1 MTKSEREEHD
11 WKVAKAQEEIAET
24 RAMILAD
31 LHALEEKLAKTREWI
46 ASGHA
51 PFRDEQLLTSAFNID
66 MGLFVLRARIDAMER
81 FK

>member
-24 RAMILAD
+24 REMILAD
-31 LHALEEKLAKTREWI
+31 LHALEEKLAKAREWI

-51 PFRDEQLLTSAFNID
+51 PFRDEQLLNSAFNID
-66 MGLFVLRARIDAMER
+66 MGLFVLRARLDAMER